1 MILDNI
7 QFGLSVLMGFVAIM
21 NPIGNVPIFIGLT
34 SDATKKERKVIAFRS
49 TLLAFLI
56 VILFI
61 LFGSEIFN
69 LFGISLE
76 SIQIAGSILI
86 FLVGYQL
93 LHGRNSRIHHPDN
106 INDGTD
112 SEEINLAISPLAI
125 PILAG
130 PGTISTALSFSAQA
144 DNYVKEVI
152 VVIGF
157 ALICIATYISF
168 ISADKILN
176 FLKES
181 VITVITRLMGLL
193 LTIIAAQMLITGVQ
207 STIGKI
213 S

>member
-1 MILDNI
+1 
-7 QFGLSVLMGFVAIM
+7 MGFFAIM
-21 NPIGNVPIFIGLT
+21 NPIGNVPIFIGLV
-34 SDATKKERKVIAFRS
+34 SEADQNERKIIARRS
-49 TLLAFLI
+49 TLLAFSI
-56 VILFI
+56 VVLFI
-61 LFGSEIFN
+61 LFGKNIFN

-93 LHGRNSRIHHPDN
+93 LHGRTSKIHHPEKVEDL
-106 INDGTD
+106 DF
-112 SEEINLAISPLAI
+112 SETVSIAVSPLAI

-130 PGTISTALSFSAQA
+130 PGTISTALTFSAQA
-144 DNYVKEVI
+144 KDLINESI

-157 ALICIATYISF
+157 AFICLVTYLAF
-168 ISADKILN
+168 ISADKIVR

-193 LTIIAAQMLITGVQ
+193 LTIIAAQMLITGIKNITNQ
-207 STIGKI
+207 I

>member
-1 MILDNI
+1 MILSNI
-7 QFGLSVLMGFVAIM
+7 QFGLSVLMGFLAIM

-34 SDATKKERKVIAFRS
+34 SEVNNKERKIIALRS
-49 TLLAFLI
+49 ILLAFSI
-56 VILFI
+56 VLLFI
-61 LFGSEIFN
+61 LFGSEIFS

-93 LHGRNSRIHHPDN
+93 LNGRNSRMHHPEKPD
-106 INDGTD
+106 DESD
-112 SEEINLAISPLAI
+112 SEEVNLAISPLAI

-144 DNYVKEVI
+144 NTYLKEGI
-152 VVIGF
+152 VVFGF
-157 ALICIATYISF
+157 ALICMATYIAF
-168 ISADKILN
+168 ISADKIIN

-181 VITVITRLMGLL
+181 VIKVITRIMGLL
-193 LTIIAAQMLITGVQ
+193 LTIIAAQMLISGVQ
-207 STIGKI
+207 NAVSKI